1 MSQPERDATSD
12 EALSQLGSPSGQPM
26 HVDGVPIRDLAQRF
40 GTPLYVFSA
49 ATLRRRVAAVR
60 AALGPRFE
68 LLWSVKANPSVA
80 VTRVLREAGAG
91 AEIASTGELEV
102 ALAAGHDAAALRFA
116 GPGKTDL
123 ELDDA
128 LARGLGTY
136 HVESLDE
143 LQALANLASTRDLTA
158 NVALRVNLPQELAG
172 SRMRMGGRSSRFGID
187 VEQVPEAVRAI
198 EATDCLTLRGLHVYG
213 GTQGFDAAA
222 FVAHAKALCEQAAAW
237 ERELSVRFDE
247 IDLGGGF
254 GVAVFAGDPTFDLD
268 AAATGLRQLLVEHD
282 RDGRRWFV
290 ELGRYLAAPAGVF
303 VSKVVRTKTSGDQL
317 HAVLDGGMHQAAA
330 PAGLGS
336 VLRRPPLLVAAEPGN
351 GTPRPVTIGGPLC
364 TPADQFCDQLELPP
378 LARGDLVA
386 VLHAGAYGLT
396 YSPTRFLSHPS
407 PAEVM
412 VDGGEARIV
421 RSRGAAADALRDQV
435 VD

>member
-1 MSQPERDATSD
+1 MSQPAADRDHL
-12 EALSQLGSPSGQPM
+12 EALRLLGSSPEEPLQ
-26 HVDGVPIRDLAQRF
+26 VDGVPVAELARRF

-49 ATLRRRVAAVR
+49 TALRARVAAVQQ
-60 AALGPRFE
+60 ALGPRFE
-68 LLWSVKANPSVA
+68 LLWSVKANPSLA
-80 VTRVLREAGAG
+80 VTRVLREASVG

-102 ALAAGHDAAALRFA
+102 ALAAGHDAASLRFA

-128 LARGLGTY
+128 LARGLGTF

-143 LQALANLASTRDLTA
+143 LQALADLASTRDLVA
-158 NVALRVNLPQELAG
+158 NVALRVNLPQQLAG

-187 VEQVPEAVRAI
+187 VEQVPEIVRAI
-198 EATDCLTLRGLHVYG
+198 GATASLRLRGLHVYG
-213 GTQGFDAAA
+213 GTQGFDADA
-222 FVAHAKALCEQAAAW
+222 FVAHARALCERAAAW

-254 GVAVFAGDPTFDLD
+254 GVAVFAGDPTFDL
-268 AAATGLRQLLVEHD
+268 AAAGAGLRDLLDEHD

-303 VSKVVRTKTSGDQL
+303 VTRVVRTKTSGDQL
-317 HAVLDGGMHQAAA
+317 HAVLDGGMHHAAA

-336 VLRRPPLLVAAEPGN
+336 VLRRPPLLVAAEPRQGAR
-351 GTPRPVTIGGPLC
+351 RPVTLGGPLC

-378 LARGDLVA
+378 LHRGDLVA

-396 YSPTRFLSHPS
+396 YSPSRFLSHPS
-407 PAEVM
+407 PAEIL
-412 VDGGEARIV
+412 VDTGQARIV
-421 RSRGAAADALRDQV
+421 RTRGLPTDALQDQQE
-435 VD
+435 